1 LEGRVVLLG
10 LPLICVLLVRL
21 AERRLRLLVPMGEA
35 LPLSLE
41 LGDAELGV
49 ERGGYGVQADVRLED
64 ESI

>member
-1 LEGRVVLLG
+1 
-10 LPLICVLLVRL
+10 
-21 AERRLRLLVPMGEA
+21 MGEA